1 MSVFLTTH
9 LSQDFQSCD
18 KAYQT
23 ERAYFVGGPFTQKF
37 TLLLQEPSVWPSGL
51 PGCSSLIFSPQAA
64 PRFIRADP
72 LTAVLGSGEG
82 EGRSSSPRQSL
93 KRMFWLCCSIVFPKE
108 SLPSL
113 DCLFICTLA
122 GLPDSHHLL
131 FLCLGKE
138 ISLFSLC
145 REPHKNK

>member
-1 MSVFLTTH
+1 MSAFLTTH

-18 KAYQT
+18 KVHQT
-23 ERAYFVGGPFTQKF
+23 KCMYFVGGTFTPKF
-37 TLLLQEPSVWPSGL
+37 TLLLQEPTVCSPGL
-51 PGCSSLIFSPQAA
+51 PGCSSLPFSSQAA
-64 PRFIRADP
+64 PKFIRADP
-72 LTAVLGSGEG
+72 LTAGLGSGE

-138 ISLFSLC
+138 ISLSSLC
-145 REPHKNK
+145 REPYKNK